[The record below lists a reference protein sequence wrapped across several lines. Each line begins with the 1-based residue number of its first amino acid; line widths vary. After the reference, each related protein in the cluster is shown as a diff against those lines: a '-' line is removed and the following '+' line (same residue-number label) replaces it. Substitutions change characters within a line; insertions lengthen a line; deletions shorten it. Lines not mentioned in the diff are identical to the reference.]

1 MNAIEYGSQGREDVP
16 FDVDVEVDAAEI
28 VVRVTDR
35 ALSGPVPTDV
45 EAPRHRAQAR
55 RRAEAARLGPLPHRA
70 HGRRDGRVDRRRRG
84 TQTVTLRM
92 AREET
97 SHG

>member
-16 FDVDVEVDAAEI
+16 FDVDVAVAPTEI

-35 ALSGPVPTDV
+35 ALSGPVPSDA
-45 EAPRHRAQAR
+45 EAPDLERKLAGEQKPRGWGLFLIEHM
-55 RRAEAARLGPLPHRA
+55 
-70 HGRRDGRVDRRRRG
+70 VDAMDVSTDDDAG

-92 AREET
+92 AREEIG
-97 SHG
+97 HG